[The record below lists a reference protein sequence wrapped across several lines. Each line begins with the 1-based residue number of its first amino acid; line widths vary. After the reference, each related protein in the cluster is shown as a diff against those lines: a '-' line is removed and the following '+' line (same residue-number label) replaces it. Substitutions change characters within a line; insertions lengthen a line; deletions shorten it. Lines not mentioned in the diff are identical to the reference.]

1 MSELLIDQH
10 ETAIVQRPYGSVFR
24 LFVPRVRPRLAPTEL
39 EDATTALTRQNHDML
54 FIAATV
60 VSVVVIILWLLRRR
74 KSKGLDYLG
83 VVSQRWIADERSSSH
98 DGLR

>member
-1 MSELLIDQH
+1 
-10 ETAIVQRPYGSVFR
+10 
-24 LFVPRVRPRLAPTEL
+24 
-39 EDATTALTRQNHDML
+39 ML